1 MKKLRTYS
9 YTMIEYPELI
19 QIVEIN
25 LYAKGLR
32 FIH

>member
-1 MKKLRTYS
+1 
-9 YTMIEYPELI
+9 MIEYPELI